1 MKKIKLVLY
10 AFFSVV
16 LFSDYAAAQFS
27 GKGDYV
33 ALYRLFN
40 SENDDHLYTTDCNEK
55 ENLLRDGSYVFE
67 GISGYV
73 STRQTRRTLPLY
85 RMLLSSGEH
94 FYTTDKKE
102 VNELI
107 RDQGNTSEGVVGY
120 VADEQSRNTLP
131 FYRLING
138 ERHLYTTDERE
149 KNNLMRN
156 AGSRLEETEGYLW
169 TSGRDSCDSRAGNDY
184 PVIYSKTD
192 FRGASQII
200 ENDWNVNNDWDGSPN
215 MIRAIR
221 VPQGWYVAIYERRNF
236 RGKSFVMTNDAV
248 FTNDNEWYN
257 RIGSIR
263 VSRGN
268 PPR

>member
-1 MKKIKLVLY
+1 MKKNKLVLF
-10 AFFSVV
+10 AFFGVIV
-16 LFSDYAAAQFS
+16 FSNFASAQLN
-27 GKGDYV
+27 GKSEYV

-40 SENDDHLYTTDCNEK
+40 SQSDDHLYTTDCDEK
-55 ENLLRDGSYVFE
+55 ENLLRDGSYVDE
-67 GISGYV
+67 GVVGYV
-73 STRQTRRTLPLY
+73 AARQTRRSLPLY

-94 FYTTDKKE
+94 FYTTDRKE
-102 VNELI
+102 VNQLSRE
-107 RDQGNTSEGVVGY
+107 QGNAAEGIVGY
-120 VADEQSRNTLP
+120 VADESSRGTVP
-131 FYRLING
+131 FYRIITG

-149 KNNLMRN
+149 KNRLLRSSD
-156 AGSRLEETEGYLW
+156 SRLEETEGYLW
-169 TSGRDSCDSRAGNDY
+169 TSGKDSCESRAENDY

-200 ENDWNVNNDWDGSPN
+200 ESDWNVNNDWDGSPN
-215 MIRAIR
+215 TIRAIR
-221 VPQGWYVAIYERRNF
+221 VPSGWYIAIYAKKNF

-263 VSRGN
+263 ISKGN